1 MSLSDLFLLSIPF
14 FSYKSLHFTNYYLL
28 LQTEIKYKKT
38 KDYMRDKKA
47 LTLKTLNKSN
57 VWDIQENDIFRL
69 WEAAEKEADLK
80 DNVRHYTDIIKSAF
94 EMEEVKVDKPE
105 VIKKYEARD
114 FKIGTLKIDESAKIK
129 FAIKKKPI
137 LRVTDL
143 TYENIRHISA
153 AKLMEVIERNFGGG
167 WDSLSQSIQDIILT
181 GFDISTTT
189 LPQDR
194 LHKPGGLYEKKVN
207 DGFEVL
213 EIAKGTWVEAIFAKE
228 KPETEKPRMK
238 FGQDDLDDRDY
249 DDDEDLP
256 ENDYEDEEEDDDDDS
271 FDDDKLTEES
281 YRTTFETNPDDLNLE
296 AEDVADDD
304 Y

>member
-1 MSLSDLFLLSIPF
+1 
-14 FSYKSLHFTNYYLL
+14 
-28 LQTEIKYKKT
+28 
-38 KDYMRDKKA
+38 MRDKKA

-57 VWDIQENDIFRL
+57 IWDIQENDIFRL

-80 DNVRHYTDIIKSAF
+80 DNIRHYTDIIKSAF
-94 EMEEVKVDKPE
+94 EMEEVKVDRPE

-114 FKIGTLKIDESAKIK
+114 FKIGTLKIDDSEKIK

-153 AKLMEVIERNFGGG
+153 VKLMEVIERNFGGG

-189 LPQDR
+189 LPKDR

-228 KPETEKPRMK
+228 KPEIEKPRMK
-238 FGQDDLDDRDY
+238 FGQDDIDDRDY

-256 ENDYEDEEEDDDDDS
+256 ENDYEDDDDDDDDDS

-281 YRTTFETNPDDLNLE
+281 YRTTFETNPEDLNLE

>member
-1 MSLSDLFLLSIPF
+1 
-14 FSYKSLHFTNYYLL
+14 
-28 LQTEIKYKKT
+28 
-38 KDYMRDKKA
+38 MRDKKA

-114 FKIGTLKIDESAKIK
+114 FKIGTLKIDESSKIK

>member
-1 MSLSDLFLLSIPF
+1 MSLSNLFLLSIPF

-28 LQTEIKYKKT
+28 LQTKRKHKKT

-114 FKIGTLKIDESAKIK
+114 FKIGTLKIDESSKIK

>member
-1 MSLSDLFLLSIPF
+1 MSLSNLFLLSIPF

-28 LQTEIKYKKT
+28 LQTKIKYKKT

-114 FKIGTLKIDESAKIK
+114 FKIGTLKIDESSKIK